1 MKGLSFFWGLPGE
14 KGRDAGGISCERER
28 IMPVPDRNDGE
39 SGSGR
44 DGKIVQPAGYSCRR
58 TVIIGRFCHYIILFL
73 PFLILFLFYFANA
86 QSI

>member
-14 KGRDAGGISCERER
+14 NGKDAGGISCERER

-44 DGKIVQPAGYSCRR
+44 DGKIV
-58 TVIIGRFCHYIILFL
+58 
-73 PFLILFLFYFANA
+73 
-86 QSI
+86 